1 MTKKVEKVPCSHLIQ
16 FIPVNFGTKAHWK
29 TLSTFLSEECLI
41 MVKALMVFEL

>member
-1 MTKKVEKVPCSHLIQ
+1 MTKKVEKVPCSHLIR

-29 TLSTFLSEECLI
+29 STFLSEECLM